1 MAKTD
6 LPYRPNVGI
15 VIFNDEG
22 LALVGERLD
31 NLGAWQ
37 YPQGG
42 VDEGEDWDAAARREL
57 AEETGITNA
66 EFIFESPDF
75 LYYDF
80 PPSLKIP
87 RMTDRYRGQK
97 QKWFLGYWNHP
108 PETAN
113 LKTHKQEFARVKFL
127 PMAEATN
134 QIVTFK
140 RQIYA
145 ELERLFLPKIHDYL
159 A

>member
-1 MAKTD
+1 MSQ

-15 VIFNDEG
+15 VIFNAHG
-22 LALVGERLD
+22 TVLVGERLD
-31 NLGAWQ
+31 NPGAWQ

-42 VDEGEDWDAAARREL
+42 VDEGEDWEAAAKREL
-57 AEETGITNA
+57 AEETGIVGA
-66 EFIFESPDF
+66 DFIFESPDF

-87 RMTDRYRGQK
+87 RMTDRYRGQQ
-97 QKWFLGYWNHP
+97 QKWFLGFWNHP
-108 PETAN
+108 AEMAN

-134 QIVTFK
+134 QIVSFK

-145 ELERLFLPKIHDYL
+145 ELERLFLPRIHGYL
-159 A
+159 SNR